1 MGRPSLADMSA
12 APLRQSR
19 ASSLSDR
26 DEVRYLGRLLGDVIR
41 DFDGKA
47 AFDTIEELR
56 QASVAVHRDDAP
68 ERRAELARL
77 LAGLSL
83 DDAVRF
89 IRGFLNFS
97 LLANIAEDRQ
107 AGIVPSGSETRPERL
122 EGALAELARHG
133 VAPEDVAATLAG
145 ALISPV
151 LTAHPTEV
159 RRKSVIDRESAI
171 AALVAGRADTSD
183 PADPDAVDAALYRQI
198 ALLWQTRPLRAVRL
212 LVVDEIANALSVMRE
227 SLMPVLPALHRRV
240 ETLLGGASVGSF
252 LKPGSWI
259 GGDRDGNPFVTAE
272 TLRMALAGQARVALQ
287 HYLDEVHAL
296 GAELSISASIAS
308 VTPALAALAEASG
321 DESPHRQDEPY
332 RRALSGIYARL
343 AETHV
348 ELTGVRPPRAAKLL
362 ADAYAAPEA
371 LIADLSVVRDSLI
384 THGGIRFAG
393 TRLDDLIRA
402 ASIFGFHLA
411 ALDMR
416 QNSGIHRAVVA
427 ELLREAGVC
436 ADYEALSVPE
446 RTALLRRELAHR
458 RLLVSPFA
466 SYSEETR
473 GELDILRAAAEA
485 HRRYGPASIR
495 NYLISHSTCVA
506 DLFEVY
512 LLLKE
517 AGLYHPGDVPA
528 CAVMV
533 SPLFETIEDL
543 EAAPAVMREF
553 LVLPEARAL
562 AEARGGIQEV
572 MIGYSDSNK
581 DGGYLTSN
589 WALFEASLALADVF
603 ADCGIRLQLF
613 HGRGGTVGR
622 GGGSAFAGIRA
633 QPPGTVGGRIRITE
647 QGEVIAS
654 KYGTP
659 ALAALNLETM
669 TSATLLATLA
679 PPETDPADL
688 ARFSTAMETLSA
700 AARAA
705 YRGLVYETP
714 GFNTYFRAATPVGE
728 IAELKIGSRPSSRTK
743 SDRIEDLRA
752 IPWVFSWSQS
762 RVMLPGW
769 FGVGAALSAFPDK
782 ALLKAM
788 NAEWPFFAAT
798 LSNMS
803 MVLAKSDIDIAAL
816 YSDLVE
822 DEGLRGT
829 VFGEISAGWHR
840 TRDQLLEIT
849 GHTEFL
855 GDDPALARRVRMR
868 LPYIEPL
875 NALQVE
881 LIRRYRRGETDAR
894 VREGIHLTINGIA
907 AGLRNSG

>member
-1 MGRPSLADMSA
+1 MNPV
-12 APLRQSR
+12 PLRQP
-19 ASSLSDR
+19 AAMLSDR
-26 DEVRYLGRLLGDVIR
+26 DEVRHLGRLLGDVIR

-47 AFDTIEELR
+47 AFDTIEALR
-56 QASVAVHRDDAP
+56 QASVAVHRDDGP

-107 AGIVPSGSETRPERL
+107 AAIVPEGSETRPERL

-133 VAPEDVAATLAG
+133 IAPGEVAATLMG

-171 AALVAGRADTSD
+171 AELVASRPSVAD
-183 PADPDAVDAALYRQI
+183 AGAVDAELYRQI

-212 LVVDEIANALSVMRE
+212 LVVDEIANVLSVMRD
-227 SLMPVLPALHRRV
+227 SLLPVLPALHRRA
-240 ETLLGGASVGSF
+240 EALMGAEVGSF

-272 TLRMALAGQARVALQ
+272 TLRAALGGQARAALQ
-287 HYLDEVHAL
+287 YYLDEVHRL
-296 GAELSISASIAS
+296 GAELSISASIAGI
-308 VTPALAALAEASG
+308 TPDLAALADESG

-343 AETHV
+343 AETHA
-348 ELTGVRPPRAAKLL
+348 ELTGTRPPRASTLIAES
-362 ADAYAAPEA
+362 YAAPDA
-371 LIADLSVVRDSLI
+371 LIADLEVVRASLVA
-384 THGGIRFAG
+384 HGGKRLVG
-393 TRLDDLIRA
+393 NRLDDLVRA
-402 ASIFGFHLA
+402 VRIFGFHLA
-411 ALDMR
+411 SLDMR

-436 ADYEALSVPE
+436 GDYEALGPDE

-458 RLLVSPFA
+458 RLLGSPFA
-466 SYSEETR
+466 DYSDLAQS
-473 GELDILRAAAEA
+473 ELAILRAAAEA
-485 HRRYGPASIR
+485 HARYGPAAVR
-495 NYLISHSTCVA
+495 NYVISHSTCVA

-517 AGLYHPGDVPA
+517 VGLYRPGEVPA
-528 CAVMV
+528 CDVMV

-543 EAAPAVMREF
+543 EAAPAVMRAF
-553 LVLPEARAL
+553 LSMPEAQAL
-562 AEARGGIQEV
+562 VDARGGVQEV

-581 DGGYLTSN
+581 DGGYLTSS
-589 WALFEASLALADVF
+589 WALFEASQALADVF
-603 ADCGIRLQLF
+603 AEAGVRLQLF

-659 ALAALNLETM
+659 ALAALSLETM

-688 ARFSTAMETLSA
+688 ARFRAAMETLSD

-769 FGVGAALSAFPDK
+769 YGVGAALAGFEDK
-782 ALLKAM
+782 GLLRAM

-798 LSNMS
+798 LSNMG

-822 DEGLRGT
+822 DEALRTT
-829 VFGEISAGWHR
+829 VFGAISTGWHS
-840 TRDQLLEIT
+840 TRGALLEIT
-849 GHTEFL
+849 GKTDVL
-855 GDDPALARRVRMR
+855 GDDPVLARRIRMR

>member
-1 MGRPSLADMSA
+1 MSA
-12 APLRQSR
+12 VPLRHPT
-19 ASSLSDR
+19 AVLSDR
-26 DEVRYLGRLLGDVIR
+26 DEVRHLGRLLGDVIR

-47 AFDTIEELR
+47 AFDTIEALR
-56 QASVAVHRDDAP
+56 QASVAVPRDDAP

-107 AGIVPSGSETRPERL
+107 TAIIPEGSETRPERL
-122 EGALAELARHG
+122 EGALAELAQRG
-133 VAPEDVAATLAG
+133 IAPGEVAATLMG

-171 AALVAGRADTSD
+171 AELVANRPSAAD
-183 PADPDAVDAALYRQI
+183 PAAVDAELYRQI

-227 SLMPVLPALHRRV
+227 SLLPVLPALHRRA
-240 ETLLGGASVGSF
+240 EALLGAEVGSF

-272 TLRMALAGQARVALQ
+272 TLRIALAGQARAALQ
-287 HYLDEVHAL
+287 YYLDEVHRL
-296 GAELSISASIAS
+296 GAELSISASIAGI
-308 VTPALAALAEASG
+308 TPELAALADESG

-332 RRALSGIYARL
+332 RRALSGVYARL
-343 AETHV
+343 AETHAD
-348 ELTGVRPPRAAKLL
+348 LTGARPPRASTLIAES
-362 ADAYAAPEA
+362 YAAPEA
-371 LIADLSVVRDSLI
+371 LIADLEVVRASLVA
-384 THGGIRFAG
+384 HGGARLVG
-393 TRLDDLIRA
+393 SRLDDLIRA
-402 ASIFGFHLA
+402 VCLFGFHLA
-411 ALDMR
+411 SLDMR
-416 QNSGIHRAVVA
+416 QNSGVHRAVVS

-436 ADYEALSVPE
+436 ADYEALDADA
-446 RTALLRRELAHR
+446 RTALLRRELGHR
-458 RLLVSPFA
+458 RLLASPFA
-466 SYSEETR
+466 DYSETAR
-473 GELDILRAAAEA
+473 SELAILRAAAEA
-485 HRRYGPASIR
+485 HARYGPASVR
-495 NYLISHSTCVA
+495 NYVISHSTCVA

-517 AGLYHPGDVPA
+517 VGLYRPGAVPA
-528 CAVMV
+528 CDVMV

-543 EAAPAVMREF
+543 EAAPAVMRAF
-553 LVLPEARAL
+553 LSMPEARAL
-562 AEARGGIQEV
+562 VDARGGVQEV

-581 DGGYLTSN
+581 DGGYLTSS
-589 WALFEASLALADVF
+589 WALFEASQALADVF
-603 ADCGIRLQLF
+603 AEAVVRLQLF

-633 QPPGTVGGRIRITE
+633 QPPGTVGARIRITE

-659 ALAALNLETM
+659 ALAALSLETM

-688 ARFSTAMETLSA
+688 TRFRTAMETLSA

-714 GFNTYFRAATPVGE
+714 GFNSYFRAATPVGE

-752 IPWVFSWSQS
+752 IPWVFSWSQA

-769 FGVGAALSAFPDK
+769 YGVGSALAGFEDK
-782 ALLKAM
+782 GLLRAM

-798 LSNMS
+798 LSNMA
-803 MVLAKSDIDIAAL
+803 MVLAKSDIAIAAL

-822 DEGLRGT
+822 DEALRAN
-829 VFGEISAGWHR
+829 VFGAISAGWHR
-840 TRDQLLEIT
+840 TRDSLLEIT
-849 GHTEFL
+849 GAADVL
-855 GDDPALARRVRMR
+855 GDDPVLARRIRMR

>member
-1 MGRPSLADMSA
+1 MSA
-12 APLRQSR
+12 VPLRQPS
-19 ASSLSDR
+19 AVLSDR
-26 DEVRYLGRLLGDVIR
+26 DEVRHLGRLLGDVIR

-47 AFDTIEELR
+47 AFDTIEALR

-107 AGIVPSGSETRPERL
+107 TAIVPEGSETRL
-122 EGALAELARHG
+122 EGALAELAQRG
-133 VAPEDVAATLAG
+133 IAPGEVAATLAG

-171 AALVAGRADTSD
+171 AELVANRPSAAD
-183 PADPDAVDAALYRQI
+183 PAAVDAELYRQI

-227 SLMPVLPALHRRV
+227 SLLPVLPALHRRA
-240 ETLLGGASVGSF
+240 EALLGAEVGSF

-272 TLRMALAGQARVALQ
+272 TLRIALAGQARAALQ
-287 HYLDEVHAL
+287 YYLDEVHRL
-296 GAELSISASIAS
+296 GAELSISASIAGI
-308 VTPALAALAEASG
+308 TPELAALADESG

-332 RRALSGIYARL
+332 RRALSGVYARL
-343 AETHV
+343 AETHAD
-348 ELTGVRPPRAAKLL
+348 LTGARPPRASTLIAES
-362 ADAYAAPEA
+362 YAAPEA
-371 LIADLSVVRDSLI
+371 LIADLEVVRASLVA
-384 THGGIRFAG
+384 HGGERLVG
-393 TRLDDLIRA
+393 SRLDDLIRA
-402 ASIFGFHLA
+402 VRLFGFHLA
-411 ALDMR
+411 SLDMR
-416 QNSGIHRAVVA
+416 QNSGVHRAVVS

-436 ADYEALSVPE
+436 ADYEALDADA

-458 RLLVSPFA
+458 RLLASPFA
-466 SYSEETR
+466 DYSETAR
-473 GELDILRAAAEA
+473 SELAILRAAAEA
-485 HRRYGPASIR
+485 HARYGPASVR
-495 NYLISHSTCVA
+495 NYVISHSTCVA

-517 AGLYHPGDVPA
+517 VGLYRPGEIPA
-528 CAVMV
+528 CDVMV

-543 EAAPAVMREF
+543 EAAPAVMRAF
-553 LVLPEARAL
+553 LSMPEARAL
-562 AEARGGIQEV
+562 ADARDGVQEV

-581 DGGYLTSN
+581 DGGYLTSS
-589 WALFEASLALADVF
+589 WALFEASQALAEVF
-603 ADCGIRLQLF
+603 AEAGVRLQLF

-633 QPPGTVGGRIRITE
+633 QPPGTVGARIRITE

-659 ALAALNLETM
+659 ALAALSLETM
-669 TSATLLATLA
+669 
-679 PPETDPADL
+679 
-688 ARFSTAMETLSA
+688 TLSA
-700 AARAA
+700 AARGA

-714 GFNTYFRAATPVGE
+714 GFNSYFRAATPVGE

-752 IPWVFSWSQS
+752 IPWVFSWSQA

-769 FGVGAALSAFPDK
+769 YGVGAALAGFEDK
-782 ALLKAM
+782 GLLRAM

-798 LSNMS
+798 LSNMA
-803 MVLAKSDIDIAAL
+803 MVLAKSDIAIAAL

-822 DEGLRGT
+822 DEALRAN
-829 VFGEISAGWHR
+829 VFGAISAGWHR
-840 TRDQLLEIT
+840 THDSLLEIT
-849 GHTEFL
+849 GAADVL
-855 GDDPALARRVRMR
+855 GDDPVLARRIRMR
-868 LPYIEPL
+868 LPYIQPL